1 MKYIKLFEDF
11 SENKKLSLNDTLNHY
26 SVYGDFD
33 GIDIPEFDSE
43 KEEWLFKQILSIIDE
58 LKEHNINTDDYRNT
72 DNWGLKP
79 NGDLA
84 MFDLGFGN
92 YFEEFDEN
100 PEYLELHESDT
111 LLNKI
116 LKKLNISSSTFV
128 GGGMFGFAHDIG
140 DNKIL
145 KITKDKTEAINSKK
159 IINKKLYHIADVY
172 DVKQFTS
179 NDRIYYIIILEKLK
193 IDSHLDKL
201 EKSLKVT
208 FDKARNRHLPI
219 SIIDDIEKINKE
231 VAGFLRDMIALGYE
245 ETWDKWRDELEK
257 KGLHEIY
264 DFNDIS
270 DISQWI
276 TGSVRNFN
284 EIDRDV
290 PEYVL
295 DVLNTLI

>member
-201 EKSLKVT
+201 EKSLKAT

-219 SIIDDIEKINKE
+219 SIIDDIEKRNKE